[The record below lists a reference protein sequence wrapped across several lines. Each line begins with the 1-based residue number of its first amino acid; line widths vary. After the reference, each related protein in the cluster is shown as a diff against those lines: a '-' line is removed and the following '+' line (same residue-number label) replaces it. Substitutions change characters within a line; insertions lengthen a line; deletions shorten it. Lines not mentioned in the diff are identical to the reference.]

1 MNPFKIDH
9 TKKESTEYI
18 SFFSFFKGV
27 LIFLIVCSL
36 GFILLNAYHV
46 MMRKQENII
55 AVSTDKGNNSSILTG
70 IHITHHYKE
79 QKVFSIQAKTASI
92 KNKKIGFF
100 RIGGLK
106 QLELKNMMFDY
117 YEPFSDIKKQLL
129 QKSKSS
135 DKQEPFDLLS
145 CFSKTERSLP
155 VFKDS
160 NISGFAAKHA
170 VIRYHHSDG
179 SITIISSSYM
189 DINNRKKAFV
199 FYDNTSVHY
208 KKKFLLCKKRLY
220 LNLKNYDLISNNR
233 FTFIDNGKMTKGR
246 GIKTNLRLDKI

>member
-1 MNPFKIDH
+1 MIQQLKN
-9 TKKESTEYI
+9 
-18 SFFSFFKGV
+18 
-27 LIFLIVCSL
+27 IFLLLSL
-36 GFILLNAYHV
+36 TLTCFILINTFY
-46 MMRKQENII
+46 MII
-55 AVSTDKGNNSSILTG
+55 REKNDNVLQTDDQGDTNTIQG
-70 IHITHHYKE
+70 IKFTHHFKE
-79 QKVFSIQAKTASI
+79 RKLFSIQAENVSLK
-92 KNKKIGFF
+92 KKKIGFF